1 VGGDIVSHNGKNW
14 LAGWWTQNEE
24 PGTTGDWGVW
34 KVQGDSDCD
43 GGSKPPVIGSSDFT
57 VSAMGSDY
65 TIVNGQVTIRFNVTT
80 ANPVQISATLEQNG
94 RSYGNTA
101 SLVNGTSTLVLQ
113 GSNVTD
119 GSYEVVINGL
129 ADGQQP
135 VVQRFPV
142 TLAEESDNGGS
153 DGDYQAYAPNTS
165 YQAGDRV
172 SNAGSNYECK
182 PWPYSGWC
190 GGSPSYYAPGTGT
203 AWSDAWTKL

>member
-1 VGGDIVSHNGKNW
+1 MPRRSTW
-14 LAGWWTQNEE
+14 
-24 PGTTGDWGVW
+24 WGVW